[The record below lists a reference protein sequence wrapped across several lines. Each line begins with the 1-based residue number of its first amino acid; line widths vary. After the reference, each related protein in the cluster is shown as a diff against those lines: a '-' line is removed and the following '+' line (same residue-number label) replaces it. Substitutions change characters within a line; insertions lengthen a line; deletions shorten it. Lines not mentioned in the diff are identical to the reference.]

1 MVTAFAI
8 LLIGHGLIH
17 FLGAAKAFGLAD
29 LPQLTRPVSP
39 VAGVLWFVAGL
50 LFVLA
55 ALSLVLWPRVW
66 WIIAICAV
74 VVSMT
79 VIVPS
84 WADAKFG
91 ALANGIV
98 VVGILFGF
106 LSDGPWSL
114 RAEYER
120 DVASRIPGSIT
131 PAVIAE
137 QDLVHLPVPVQRY
150 LRVAG
155 VVGQPRIRNFRVRMH
170 GRIRGSKNDR
180 WMPFAAEQYTV
191 IDLPARLFSFN
202 ASMFGIPVQGY
213 HRYVDSEASMRVKA
227 AALVPVVLSSGE
239 HMTRSETVTLFN
251 DMCIMA
257 PGSLIDSGIRWEP
270 VDVHTVRAH
279 FASGAYT
286 ISADL
291 SFDDA
296 GELTNFVSDDRYQ
309 ISSGGQTAER
319 MRWSTPVGSYS
330 SFGKVRLPSR
340 GEGRWHDPRGEYAYI
355 ELVIDAVEYNVQ
367 QR

>member
-8 LLIGHGLIH
+8 LLVGHGLIH
-17 FLGAAKAFGLAD
+17 LVGAAKAFGLAE
-29 LPQLTRPVSP
+29 LPQLTQPITP
-39 VAGVLWFVAGL
+39 VAGALWFVAAL

-55 ALSLVLWPRVW
+55 ALSLGLWPRVW
-66 WIIAICAV
+66 WIIATCAV
-74 VVSMT
+74 AVSMA

-91 ALANGIV
+91 ALANAFV
-98 VVGILFGF
+98 VGGILFGF
-106 LSDGPWSL
+106 LSYGPWSL

-120 DVASRIPGSIT
+120 DIDSCVPDSTTSP
-131 PAVIAE
+131 VVAE
-137 QDLVHLPVPVQRY
+137 QDLVHLPAPVQRY
-150 LRVAG
+150 LHVAG
-155 VVGQPRIRNFRVRMH
+155 TVGRPRIRNFRVRMH
-170 GRIRGSKNDR
+170 GRIRGSRNDR
-180 WMPFAAEQYTV
+180 WMPFTAEQYNV
-191 IDLPARLFSFN
+191 IDPPARLFSFH
-202 ASMFGIPVQGY
+202 ASMFGLPVQGY
-213 HRYVDSEASMRVKA
+213 HRYVDSAASMRVKA
-227 AALVPVVLSSGE
+227 AALVPVVISSGKE
-239 HMTRSETVTLFN
+239 MTRSETVTLFN

-270 VDVHTVRAH
+270 VDVHTARAH
-279 FASGAYT
+279 FAKGAYT

-291 SFDDA
+291 SFNDA

-319 MRWSTPVGSYS
+319 LRWSTPVGGYS
-330 SFGKVRLPSR
+330 PFGNVRLASR

-355 ELVIDAVEYNVQ
+355 ELVIDAVQYNVH